1 MEENTSNLSTSPY
14 MFRPILEPSTPL
26 TDESL
31 TRSYYSH
38 TSLHTSSTPH
48 LADRLS
54 VMDRNCSSRIRVS
67 SGGSVNPLDVS
78 NVGNFR
84 PQAISSPTVSSG
96 CVDGITKRP
105 PKLYNCWRTN
115 PESWSSTGS
124 RHSSRP
130 GSSQASSRPPSQC
143 NNVLQQLQGQHS
155 NTTIP
160 TTISNLYSKSN
171 NNSNSDVSSAQ
182 KNFQKLSVSSRI
194 NAECRR
200 AAFKS
205 QKWSNSFDQTCVAAS
220 SPSSAS
226 TASQAS
232 PGRRRQSSLQ
242 QATQHQHCSLD
253 LPDSGYSG
261 ASSVDLG
268 KSWYSQNSWDPT
280 TQLNTNNSQQQQ
292 QLAVGNAQLLKQ
304 FSNASSN
311 ICVSPIETA
320 KQELEEL
327 KSEFGDVFSTNISA
341 NTSSNTGNSSLR
353 KTVLNQS
360 MNQEDLNKD
369 EEIARR
375 SASLPSFPDSFIPG
389 IAGRNV
395 NLNSSFNAQLQH
407 HASQDVNCG
416 DTMNIPSI
424 INSDINYSN
433 NVLIVDEP
441 LDVLDKEIEMI
452 MAPQQKTPTTSEVL
466 NFLEEY
472 EEDPL
477 NDHFDGLGTLDEKS
491 VLSSSK
497 VPSRNPFFLR
507 RPPLSRDNSGGS
519 SGEYNK
525 IQASMV
531 PATTIITV
539 TSSQEP
545 SQLKSKMNYL
555 APPTSQTSQNTLGAH
570 WPYNNKNNKRS
581 LFARKVGQQRASF
594 NNDESSPQTRPPSL
608 KAFHHSLDDGGGIL
622 HHPQKKPLF
631 ASHKKETA
639 NNHESSII
647 PSMNSSL
654 SNTLSTTSAS
664 SVMASSTSG
673 CTIMTGRSNIFLY
686 PISFRIYHLEKYH
699 LIYTVSEKL
708 QYHQ

>member
-31 TRSYYSH
+31 TRSCYSH
-38 TSLHTSSTPH
+38 NSLHSSTTPH
-48 LADRLS
+48 HADRLS
-54 VMDRNCSSRIRVS
+54 VIDRSCSSRIRVS
-67 SGGSVNPLDVS
+67 SGGAVNPLDVS
-78 NVGNFR
+78 NVGNLR
-84 PQAISSPTVSSG
+84 SQNISSPTVSSG
-96 CVDGITKRP
+96 CMEGITKRP

-143 NNVLQQLQGQHS
+143 NNVLQHLQGQHS
-155 NTTIP
+155 NSAIP

-171 NNSNSDVSSAQ
+171 NNSNSDVSLAQ

-220 SPSSAS
+220 SPSSAG

-280 TQLNTNNSQQQQ
+280 SQLNTNNLQQQQ

-304 FSNASSN
+304 FSNTSSN
-311 ICVSPIETA
+311 ICVSPIESA

-327 KSEFGDVFSTNISA
+327 KSEFGDIFSPNITS
-341 NTSSNTGNSSLR
+341 NVSSNVANPSLR

-360 MNQEDLNKD
+360 MNQEDLNRD

-389 IAGRNV
+389 MAGRNT
-395 NLNSSFNAQLQH
+395 NLNSSFNAQLHNQ
-407 HASQDVNCG
+407 ASQDLSSA
-416 DTMNIPSI
+416 DTMNIPNI
-424 INSDINYSN
+424 INTDLNYSN

-477 NDHFDGLGTLDEKS
+477 NDHFEGLGTLDEKS
-491 VLSSSK
+491 VLSSSN
-497 VPSRNPFFLR
+497 VSSRNPFFLR
-507 RPPLSRDNSGGS
+507 PPPLSRDNSGGS
-519 SGEYNK
+519 SGEYNTL
-525 IQASMV
+525 QSPMV
-531 PATTIITV
+531 PTSTIITV
-539 TSSQEP
+539 TASQEP

-555 APPTSQTSQNTLGAH
+555 APPTSQPSQNTLGAH

-581 LFARKVGQQRASF
+581 LFARKIGQQRASF

-631 ASHKKETA
+631 ASLKKETT
-639 NNHESSII
+639 HSLESSAL
-647 PSMNSSL
+647 PSINASS
-654 SNTLSTTSAS
+654 SNILTTTSAS
-664 SVMASSTSG
+664 PAMVTSTSDS
-673 CTIMTGRSNIFLY
+673 TMTGNSSIFRFTHNFKEVEFAKFY
-686 PISFRIYHLEKYH
+686 
-699 LIYTVSEKL
+699 
-708 QYHQ
+708 